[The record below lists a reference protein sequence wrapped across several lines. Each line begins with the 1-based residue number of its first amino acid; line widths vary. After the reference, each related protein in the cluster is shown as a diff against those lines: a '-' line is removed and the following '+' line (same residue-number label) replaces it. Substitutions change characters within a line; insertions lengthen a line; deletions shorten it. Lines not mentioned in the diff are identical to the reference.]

1 MIYLYFNIYGGDSF
15 MDNFNHS
22 FKQSEFPKSRNL
34 NHFMAPFI
42 SGVLGASLV
51 VGVCFGVPNL
61 KNKLLDS
68 PQPSTNFRTN
78 SSTSQVSKEL
88 VNLVEYS
95 DTSVAVAEK
104 VLPSI
109 VGIKIKYS
117 VNSVFGSSEAE
128 ATGSGIIISKD
139 GYILTN
145 NHVVST
151 ESSSSY
157 YSIQEASNMTVNL
170 YNDPTEYEAKI
181 IGTDAYT
188 DLAVIK
194 IEASELVPAT
204 LGDSD
209 TVRVGEFAMAIG
221 CPLGFESTV
230 TSGIISA
237 VNRTVDDGAG
247 TEYTCIQTDA
257 AINSGNSGGA
267 LVNSNGEVIGVNTL
281 KLSGTGVEGFGFA
294 IPINSTTDV
303 IDQLIQYQTVK
314 RPYIGISPVT
324 MDENTAKRYKL
335 PTGVYVY
342 TIENDSPAS
351 KAGLQK
357 GDVITK
363 IAGTEIAT
371 VNDLNKEKNKH
382 KIGETIKL
390 SVYRNGEEM
399 ELSLT
404 LEETPDKSKTSTNQ
418 EEIEDSLFN
427 RNSNNENNNQ
437 NNGSIFD
444 FFNW

>member
-1 MIYLYFNIYGGDSF
+1 MDDFN
-15 MDNFNHS
+15 NS
-22 FKQSEFPKSRNL
+22 FKPSEFPKSKNF
-34 NHFMAPFI
+34 NHLLAPFL
-42 SGVLGASLV
+42 SGILGASLV
-51 VGVCFGVPNL
+51 VGICFGVPNI
-61 KNKLLDS
+61 KNQLLNS
-68 PQPSTNFRTN
+68 AQPATNWKT
-78 SSTSQVSKEL
+78 STSSSEISKEL
-88 VNLVEYS
+88 VDLVEYS
-95 DTSVAVAEK
+95 DTSVAVAQK

-117 VNSVFGSSEAE
+117 INSVFGASEAE
-128 ATGSGIIISKD
+128 ATGSGIIISED
-139 GYILTN
+139 GYIITN

-157 YSIQEASNMTVNL
+157 YSIEEASNMTVNL
-170 YNDPTEYEAKI
+170 YNDPTEYEAQI

-194 IEASELVPAT
+194 IEASDLIPAT
-204 LGDSD
+204 IGNSD
-209 TVRVGEFAMAIG
+209 NVHVGEFAMAIG

-247 TEYTCIQTDA
+247 TEYTCMQTDA

-267 LVNSNGEVIGVNTL
+267 LVNSNGEVIGINTL
-281 KLSGTGVEGFGFA
+281 KLSGTGVEGIGFA
-294 IPINSTTDV
+294 IPINSTTDIV
-303 IDQLIQYQTVK
+303 EQLIKYQTVK
-314 RPYIGISPVT
+314 RPYLGISPVT
-324 MDENTAKRYKL
+324 VDEDTAKRYNL

-342 TIENDSPAS
+342 TVENNSPAS
-351 KAGLQK
+351 KANLQK

-363 IAGTEIAT
+363 VAGVEVKN
-371 VNDLNKEKNKH
+371 VNELNREKNTH
-382 KIGETIKL
+382 NIGETISL
-390 SVYRNGEEM
+390 SIFRNGETIEVNV
-399 ELSLT
+399 T
-404 LEETPDKSKTSTNQ
+404 LEETPAKQETSATN

-427 RNSNNENNNQ
+427 RNNSNTPK

>member
-1 MIYLYFNIYGGDSF
+1 
-15 MDNFNHS
+15 MDDFNHN
-22 FKQSEFPKSRNL
+22 FKQSQFPKNRNL
-34 NHFMAPFI
+34 NQWISPFV
-42 SGVLGASLV
+42 SGVVGASLV
-51 VGVCFGVPNL
+51 VGICFGVPNI
-61 KNKLLDS
+61 KNKLLTAN
-68 PQPSTNFRTN
+68 QN
-78 SSTSQVSKEL
+78 SNHFQTSTSSSEISKEL
-88 VNLVEYS
+88 VDLVEYS
-95 DTSVAVAEK
+95 DTSVAVAQK

-117 VNSVFGSSEAE
+117 INSVFGSSEAE

-139 GYILTN
+139 GYIITN

-157 YSIQEASNMTVNL
+157 YSIQEANKMTVNL

-181 IGTDAYT
+181 IGTDEYT

-194 IEASELVPAT
+194 IEASELTPAT

-209 TVRVGEFAMAIG
+209 QVKVGEFAMAIG
-221 CPLGFESTV
+221 CPLGLESTV
-230 TSGIISA
+230 TSGIVSA
-237 VNRTVDDGAG
+237 INRTVSDGAG
-247 TEYTCIQTDA
+247 SEYTCIQTDA

-267 LVNSNGEVIGVNTL
+267 LVNSNGDVIGINTL
-281 KLSGTGVEGFGFA
+281 KLSGAGVEGMGFA

-303 IDQLIQYQTVK
+303 VNQLIEYQTVK

-324 MDENTAKRYKL
+324 VDEDTAKRYNL
-335 PTGVYVY
+335 PSGVYVY
-342 TIENDSPAS
+342 TIENNSPAE

-363 IAGTEIAT
+363 IAGTEITT
-371 VNDLNKEKNKH
+371 VNELNKEKNNH
-382 KIGETIKL
+382 KIGETISL
-390 SVYRNGEEM
+390 NVYRNGENM

-404 LEETPDKSKTSTNQ
+404 LEETPAKEDTSANNS
-418 EEIEDSLFN
+418 EIEDSLFN
-427 RNSNNENNNQ
+427 RNNNSENNNNR